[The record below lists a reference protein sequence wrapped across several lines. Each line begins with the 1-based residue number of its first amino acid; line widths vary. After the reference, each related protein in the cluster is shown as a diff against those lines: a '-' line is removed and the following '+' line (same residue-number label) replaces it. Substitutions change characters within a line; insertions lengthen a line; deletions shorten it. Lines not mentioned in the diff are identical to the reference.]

1 MIEDFNP
8 IDKLLAEIKG
18 NTRFLETLLFPK
30 IRVVLVIIL
39 FGALV
44 AIKLFAG

>member
-8 IDKLLAEIKG
+8 VDTLLAEIKG
-18 NTRFLETLLFPK
+18 NTHFLEAILFPK

-44 AIKLFAG
+44 AIKLITG